1 MYEIFRKADLRF
13 VLESRVFDSSLPISS
28 ALLLLKLCDIF
39 LFMKF
44 HFYDLNISIV
54 CFSFSANIFMSV
66 YIILS

>member
-28 ALLLLKLCDIF
+28 ALLLKLCDIF

-66 YIILS
+66 YIISS